1 MDTRRLRSII
11 MGEMKKILQDDALFS
26 SYDHEGMLD
35 SFDIPGDH
43 FEEDDIGRN
52 LGYGRIKSD
61 EKEGRMTKKQLYSIF
76 RKAESLYDMLRDED
90 DLPEWVQ
97 SKIAVIA
104 DNLDAVFDHLEYKYR
119 EHLGGE
125 ELNFTGDVGELP
137 GEEAFAIGY
146 AVGEEGL

>member
-97 SKIAVIA
+97 SKITRAAEKIQVA
-104 DNLDAVFDHLEYKYR
+104 YDYMEYKIKT
-119 EHLGGE
+119 ENH
-125 ELNFTGDVGELP
+125 
-137 GEEAFAIGY
+137 
-146 AVGEEGL
+146 